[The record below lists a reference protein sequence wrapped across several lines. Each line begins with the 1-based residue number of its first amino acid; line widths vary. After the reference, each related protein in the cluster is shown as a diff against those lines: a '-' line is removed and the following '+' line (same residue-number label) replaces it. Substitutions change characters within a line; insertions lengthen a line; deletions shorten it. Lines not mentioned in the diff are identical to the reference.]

1 MTKPEKIV
9 HLKGISTKAEEMRLQ
24 YLLRERKYKVVMEE
38 KPKEPGKWASPK
50 REGAAEAP
58 GISMLDTYYKPDKQ
72 APMRQGSEDHKR
84 YSSLDDKGSAIYHRG
99 HV

>member
-1 MTKPEKIV
+1 MNKVHITGLSQKADEFRTLHIMREKL
-9 HLKGISTKAEEMRLQ
+9 HQHPMDDR
-24 YLLRERKYKVVMEE
+24 
-38 KPKEPGKWASPK
+38 PKEPGKWASPK

-72 APMRQGSEDHKR
+72 APMRHGSEDHLK
-84 YSSLDDKGSAIYHRG
+84 YQSLDSKGQAIYHQG

>member
-1 MTKPEKIV
+1 MNKVHITGLSQKADEFRTLHLMREKL
-9 HLKGISTKAEEMRLQ
+9 HQ
-24 YLLRERKYKVVMEE
+24 PPMED

-72 APMRQGSEDHKR
+72 APMRHGSEDHKR
-84 YSSLDDKGSAIYHRG
+84 YSSLDDKGSAIYHR
-99 HV
+99 HHP

>member
-9 HLKGISTKAEEMRLQ
+9 HLKGISTKAEE
-24 YLLRERKYKVVMEE
+24 LRTEYILRQKKYKVNMEE

-72 APMRQGSEDHKR
+72 APMRHGSEDHLK
-84 YSSLDDKGSAIYHRG
+84 YQSLDSKGQAIYHQG